1 MFKFHLPPWFLIIL
15 FVKNPGMT
23 DEDED
28 EDEEEPVQPAVPLIK
43 ANGDAQGRSK

>member
-1 MFKFHLPPWFLIIL
+1 
-15 FVKNPGMT
+15 MT